1 MSIIKA
7 DVTMPADKRKP
18 DGKPKRSI
26 QSQGTKKFLYRA
38 SNPDGEIIEVEI
50 FAESQ
55 ERLKAE
61 LERQGLL
68 VLQIT
73 ETDNIRSAPK
83 ASQMLSRK
91 VGLKDILVF
100 AKQLLSLIKAGLS
113 MSEVLEVVIEYTDS
127 RKMNAVLEGVRK
139 RVLSG
144 ESLSQAMKA
153 HPQAFSPVFVN
164 SILAGEESGNLEKSL
179 ERLITYLEF
188 VSSLRKKIITALTYP
203 ILLTIVTIAVVTYL
217 IVKVIPTFQR
227 IFINLEIELP
237 GLTKTFMSLVSFVR
251 GNLFIILG
259 SLAILAIVYKVMS
272 LLPTGKLFIDTLK
285 LKIPLFSNLI
295 TKYCLAQFTRTLAML
310 VASGMPLVDAL
321 RITLPVIGNAAL
333 TKRLSATVKTIE
345 SGTSFT
351 EALRK
356 VQGMPKLLIRLVSV
370 GERTGEL
377 DAMLDNIATFLDE
390 EIDTHLSW
398 ITATIEPVLM
408 IIMGGVVAVIILAM
422 FLPILQMSQ
431 VM

>member
-1 MSIIKA
+1 
-7 DVTMPADKRKP
+7 MPADKRKP